1 MKIPVVGREGVKIP
15 VRGTKKTEDETTE
28 FQFSTAEELKG
39 QRSTLPYVQ
48 ARKEILDDPESM
60 SLIGK
65 AILAGRMAMRMPPVQ
80 SNAELQER
88 LDEYFKM
95 AQFREIPP
103 TVEEMAL
110 YCGYTAQTIRD
121 WAAERRKGFR
131 DEPQPGITSAMIVK
145 KALNLMH
152 QIDAVLTESGK
163 LNTVAYIFRSKNY
176 YNMVDKQEITVSPSE
191 NSTVPLSPEEIAKR
205 LPDPDADYKV
215 E

>member
-1 MKIPVVGREGVKIP
+1 MGRRKSPE
-15 VRGTKKTEDETTE
+15 ETTE
-28 FQFSTAEELKG
+28 FRFSTAEELKA
-39 QRSTLPYVQ
+39 QDSPLPYTR
-48 ARKEILDDPESM
+48 ARKELLESPEGM

-88 LDEYFKM
+88 LDEYFRM
-95 AQFREIPP
+95 AEQREIPP

-110 YCGYTAQTIRD
+110 YCGYTAQTFKD
-121 WAAERRKGFR
+121 WRAGRNKGFP
-131 DEPQPGITSAMIVK
+131 DEKPGVKTSTICK
-145 KALNLMH
+145 KAMDLMH

-176 YNMVDKQEITVSPSE
+176 YDMADRQEITITPSE
-191 NSTVPLSPEEIAKR
+191 NSTAPLSAEEIAAR
-205 LPDPDADYKV
+205 LPDPDADYTV

>member
-1 MKIPVVGREGVKIP
+1 MDFR
-15 VRGTKKTEDETTE
+15 
-28 FQFSTAEELKG
+28 FSTEEELKS
-39 QRSTLPYVQ
+39 QTSTLPYVR
-48 ARKEILDDPESM
+48 ARQEILEDPESM

-88 LDEYFKM
+88 LDEYFQM
-95 AQFREIPP
+95 AQHRKIPP

-110 YCGYTAQTIRD
+110 YCGYTSQAFQD
-121 WAAERRKGFR
+121 WRMGRRKGFP
-131 DEPQPGITSAMIVK
+131 DEPQPGVTSAVIVK
-145 KALNLMH
+145 KAMEIMH

-205 LPDPDADYKV
+205 LPDPDADYTV